1 MIGLFQ
7 NLSQKKMSEQP
18 SFTFVAKPDGSG
30 AKHSIGITSDGRA
43 FSWGKN
49 HLGQLGRDT
58 TGSSSSSSDSKK
70 RPLPV
75 EYEVSSAPPMFSKAY
90 VGGFGESGHSALL
103 DSTGSQL
110 WFSGC
115 DRWQQLGL
123 GSAQGGS
130 SGYTWDQGRI
140 WRNKFVRNDF
150 LTLSG
155 QTIRDVAL
163 GGDHTVVL
171 SSNQKDVYVFG
182 KGGDGQLGVDGK
194 PFVSAPTRSK
204 ALSEAQQKVAAVC
217 AIHHCSFTL
226 DDKGCRLRKTGKCR
240 SIPKDALQHCMRR
253 AASHGLL
260 KVDDNED
267 SEK

>member
-1 MIGLFQ
+1 
-7 NLSQKKMSEQP
+7 MSEQP
-18 SFTFVAKPDGSG
+18 SFVFVAKPDGSS

-43 FSWGKN
+43 FSWGSKN

-58 TGSSSSSSDSKK
+58 TSSSDSKK

-75 EYEVSSAPPMFSKAY
+75 EYEASSAPPVSFSKAY

-103 DSTGSQL
+103 DSSGSQL

-123 GSAQGGS
+123 GSTQGGA

-150 LTLSG
+150 FTLSG

-194 PFVSAPTRSK
+194 PFVSAPTRSR
-204 ALSEAQQKVAAVC
+204 ALSETAQQKVAAVC

-226 DDKGCRLRKTGKCR
+226 DDKGRTLRKTGKCR
-240 SIPKDALQHCMRR
+240 SIPKEALQHCIKR

-260 KVDDNED
+260 EVDENEF
-267 SEK
+267 SEKSST